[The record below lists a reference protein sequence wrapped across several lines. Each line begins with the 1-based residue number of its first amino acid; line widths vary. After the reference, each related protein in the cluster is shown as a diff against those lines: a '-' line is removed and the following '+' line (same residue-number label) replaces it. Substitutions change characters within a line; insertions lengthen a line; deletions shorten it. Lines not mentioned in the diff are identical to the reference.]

1 MRRTPAES
9 KALLRGAFRAVLPIV
24 AVFVALVAA
33 GIFIVYEMVS
43 FVFHR

>member
-9 KALLRGAFRAVLPIV
+9 KALWRGALRAAVPILG
-24 AVFVALVAA
+24 VFLLLVAA
-33 GIFIVYEMVS
+33 GIFVVYEMVS